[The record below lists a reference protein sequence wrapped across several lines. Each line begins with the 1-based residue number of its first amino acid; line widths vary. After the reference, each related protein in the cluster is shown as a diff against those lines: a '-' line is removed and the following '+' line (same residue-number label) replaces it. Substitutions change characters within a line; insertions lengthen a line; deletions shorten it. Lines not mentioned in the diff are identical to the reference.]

1 MEQTTLPIQIRTETG
16 KGYAKKLRRKGFIPA
31 VIYRGNQKPIHISVD
46 PKVLEKTLRS
56 GLHTLLKL
64 EVEGGGEPTGEV
76 AIIKEIQR
84 EPVFDKYI
92 HAELVMIDL
101 NKPMEIE
108 VGLEFRGTAPGVT
121 LGGILQPLM
130 RQIEVRCLPADL
142 PRHIEVD
149 VSELKI
155 GDVIHIKDIKMPE
168 GVKCLED
175 PDAPVVMVA
184 APEVEEK
191 PKAEVEEAVP
201 AEGATAGEKK
211 ADGAPS
217 QEASKTAA
225 KTEAT
230 KAKAEATK
238 AKPEAKK

>member
-16 KGYAKKLRRKGFIPA
+16 KGFARKLRQKGFIPA

-64 EVEGGGEPTGEV
+64 EVEGGGEPSGEV

-84 EPVFDKYI
+84 EPVYDKYI

-108 VGLEFRGTAPGVT
+108 VGLEFKGTPPGVT

-130 RQIEVRCLPADL
+130 RQVEVRCLPADL

-149 VSELKI
+149 VSQLKI

-175 PDAPVVMVA
+175 ADAPVVMVA

-191 PKAEVEEAVP
+191 PKSEAEEAAP
-201 AEGATAGEKK
+201 SEGAPAGEKK
-211 ADGAPS
+211 AESAPS
-217 QEASKTAA
+217 GGVPKTPPSQ
-225 KTEAT
+225 
-230 KAKAEATK
+230 

>member
-16 KGYAKKLRRKGFIPA
+16 KGYARKLRRKGFIPA

-46 PKVLEKTLRS
+46 PKVLAKTLRS

-64 EVEGGGEPTGEV
+64 EVEGGIEPTGEV

-84 EPVFDKYI
+84 EPVYDEYI

-108 VGLEFRGTAPGVT
+108 VGLEFKGTPPGVT
-121 LGGILQPLM
+121 MGGILQPLM

-149 VSELKI
+149 VSQLKI
-155 GDVIHIKDIKMPE
+155 GDVIHIRDIKMPE

-175 PDAPVVMVA
+175 ADAPVVMVA

-191 PKAEVEEAVP
+191 PKAETEEAAP
-201 AEGATAGEKK
+201 AEGAPAAEKK
-211 ADGAPS
+211 AEG
-217 QEASKTAA
+217 EAA
-225 KTEAT
+225 KA
-230 KAKAEATK
+230 APKAEAPK